1 MRIAPTV
8 LFTCLG
14 ACGLGVATLLVPVVR
29 AQPYPPDLALDHP
42 AIRYWERAPDNAVS
56 RLDAGLID
64 GTSTLAFAD
73 GGLGYLSS
81 LLAQL
86 DVGIDSQ
93 VMVFSKTSL
102 QAEIVSPRQPR
113 AIYFNDDVAVGFVPD
128 ADLIE
133 VAAVDA
139 GVGVAFY
146 GLPAERS
153 DRARFSRSTCLRC
166 HHGPATMGVPGLYVG
181 SVYPNP
187 SGRANIHLGTVVTDH
202 RTAFDERWGGWYVT
216 GTHGAL
222 RHRGNAVARD
232 PSAPDRLVTE
242 GTQNVTSLTG
252 TLDTSRYLSP
262 VSDIVA
268 LMTLEHQTQMVN
280 LMTRLTWQARI
291 SFAEGSGDVVD
302 GAVGALVE
310 HLLAYM
316 LFVDEAP
323 LPDPVTGVSTFT
335 ATFPE
340 RGPHDGLRRSLRD
353 FDLRTRLFRY
363 PLSYMIYSRAFDGL
377 PDHVRVRLYERLH
390 AVLTGTER
398 SDAFAHLSTDDRRAI
413 LEIVRETKPD
423 LPEYWR

>member
-1 MRIAPTV
+1 MV
-8 LFTCLG
+8 LTRAVGG
-14 ACGLGVATLLVPVVR
+14 ALGVAILLVPVVR
-29 AQPYPPDLALDHP
+29 AQPYPPDLPLDHP

-56 RLDAGLID
+56 RLDAGLIE
-64 GTSTLAFAD
+64 GRATLAFAD
-73 GGLGYLSS
+73 GGLGYLPS
-81 LLAQL
+81 LLTQL
-86 DVGIDSQ
+86 DIRIDSQ

-102 QAEIVSPRQPR
+102 QAVIVSPRQPR
-113 AIYFNDDVAVGFVPD
+113 AIYFNDDAAVGFVPD
-128 ADLIE
+128 ADQIE
-133 VAAVDA
+133 VAAVDP

-146 GLPAERS
+146 ALPTERS

-166 HHGPATMGVPGLYVG
+166 HHGPATLGVPGLYVG

-242 GTQNVTSLTG
+242 GTRNITSLTG

-268 LMTLEHQTQMVN
+268 LMTLEHQTQVVN

-291 SFAEGSGDVVD
+291 SSADGSGDVVD
-302 GAVGALVE
+302 GAVNALVE
-310 HLLAYM
+310 DLLAYM

-340 RGPHDGLRRSLRD
+340 RGPHDGLGRSLRD

-363 PLSYMIYSRAFDGL
+363 PLSYMIYSRSFDGL
-377 PDHVRVRLYERLH
+377 PDHVRARLYERLH
-390 AVLTGTER
+390 AVLTGSEP
-398 SDAFAHLSTDDRRAI
+398 SDAFAHLSAEDRRAI
-413 LEIVRETKPD
+413 LEIVRETKSD
-423 LPEYWR
+423 LPGYWR

>member
-1 MRIAPTV
+1 M
-8 LFTCLG
+8 G

-42 AIRYWERAPDNAVS
+42 AIRYWARTPDNAVS
-56 RLDAGLID
+56 RLDAGLIE

-73 GGLGYLSS
+73 GGLGYLPS

-93 VMVFSKTSL
+93 VLVFSKTSL

-166 HHGPATMGVPGLYVG
+166 HHGPATLGVPGLYVG

-232 PSAPDRLVTE
+232 PSAPEQLVTE

-291 SFAEGSGDVVD
+291 SSAEGGGDVVD

-310 HLLAYM
+310 DLLAYM

-323 LPDPVTGVSTFT
+323 LPHPVTGVSTFA

-340 RGPHDGLRRSLRD
+340 RGPHDGLGRSLRD

-377 PDHVRVRLYERLH
+377 PDHVRARLYERLH
-390 AVLTGTER
+390 AVLTSTER
-398 SDAFAHLSTDDRRAI
+398 GEAFAHLSADDRQAI
-413 LEIVRETKPD
+413 LEIMRETKPD
-423 LPEYWR
+423 LPDYWR

>member
-1 MRIAPTV
+1 MLR
-8 LFTCLG
+8 CLG
-14 ACGLGVATLLVPVVR
+14 ACALGVATLLVPVVR

-56 RLDAGLID
+56 RLDAGLIE

-73 GGLGYLSS
+73 GGLGYLPS

-93 VMVFSKTSL
+93 LMVFSKTSL
-102 QAEIVSPRQPR
+102 QADIVSPRQPR

-146 GLPAERS
+146 GLPTERS

-166 HHGPATMGVPGLYVG
+166 HHGPATLGVPGLYVG
-181 SVYPNP
+181 SVFTNP

-202 RTAFDERWGGWYVT
+202 RTEFDERWGGWYVT

-291 SFAEGSGDVVD
+291 SSAESGGDVMD

-310 HLLAYM
+310 DLLAYM

-340 RGPHDGLRRSLRD
+340 RGPHDGLGRSLRD
-353 FDLRTRLFRY
+353 FDLRTRLFRH
-363 PLSYMIYSRAFDGL
+363 PLSYMIYSRAFDGI
-377 PDHVRVRLYERLH
+377 PDHVRARLYQRLH
-390 AVLTGTER
+390 AVLTGTDR
-398 SDAFAHLSTDDRRAI
+398 SGEFTHLSSDDRQAV
-413 LEIVRETKPD
+413 LDIVRDTKPD
-423 LPEYWR
+423 LPDYWR

>member
-1 MRIAPTV
+1 M
-8 LFTCLG
+8 G

-42 AIRYWERAPDNAVS
+42 AIRYWARAPDNALS
-56 RLDAGLID
+56 RLDAGLIE
-64 GTSTLAFAD
+64 GTATLGFAD
-73 GGLGYLSS
+73 GGLGYLPS

-93 VMVFSKTSL
+93 VLVFSKTSL

-113 AIYFNDDVAVGFVPD
+113 AIYFNDDVAVGFVPN

-166 HHGPATMGVPGLYVG
+166 HHGPATLGVPGLYVG

-202 RTAFDERWGGWYVT
+202 RTASDERWGGWYVT

-232 PSAPDRLVTE
+232 PSAPERLVTE

-262 VSDIVA
+262 ASDIVA

-291 SFAEGSGDVVD
+291 SSAEGGGDVVD

-310 HLLAYM
+310 DLLAYM

-340 RGPHDGLRRSLRD
+340 RGPHDGLGRSLRD

-377 PDHVRVRLYERLH
+377 PNHVRARLYERLH
-390 AVLTGTER
+390 AVLTSTER
-398 SDAFAHLSTDDRRAI
+398 GEAFAHLSADDRQAI
-413 LEIVRETKPD
+413 LEIVQETKPD
-423 LPEYWR
+423 LPDYWR